1 MKTGE
6 KVDRW
11 SIYFHAVFLQ
21 VSTQDRQA
29 KIEFATFQWTAEK
42 ICLAL
47 FNQVFRTV
55 SILKP
60 KLALLAAKSQR
71 VHRSFL
77 KRAQLHRFTR
87 LLAPWTKLPLSDAVS
102 AENSLTIVTF
112 SPVLSYMVANGT
124 SNRVNNR
131 LWDVLGLI
139 LRDSTRLV
147 SLMVMVNRVGHYQFN
162 VAGFTRF
169 VATG

>member
-1 MKTGE
+1 M
-6 KVDRW
+6 
-11 SIYFHAVFLQ
+11 
-21 VSTQDRQA
+21 
-29 KIEFATFQWTAEK
+29 
-42 ICLAL
+42 
-47 FNQVFRTV
+47 
-55 SILKP
+55 
-60 KLALLAAKSQR
+60 
-71 VHRSFL
+71 
-77 KRAQLHRFTR
+77 
-87 LLAPWTKLPLSDAVS
+87 LAPWTNLPLSDAVS

-162 VAGFTRF
+162 VAGFITGF
-169 VATG
+169 VRAG